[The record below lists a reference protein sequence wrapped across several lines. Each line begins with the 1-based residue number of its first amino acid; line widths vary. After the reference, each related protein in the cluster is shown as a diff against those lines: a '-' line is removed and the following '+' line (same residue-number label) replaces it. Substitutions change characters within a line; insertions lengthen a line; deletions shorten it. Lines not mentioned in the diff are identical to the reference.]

1 VDAWIGVVG
10 AAVGALAAL
19 GGQWISAKTTER
31 VAHRGRQHGVLDD
44 LSRKLAT
51 IREQALDLHQ
61 RGGGDDADLVAAL
74 RAVQT
79 ITPSIHDD
87 ELRKRVTDFI
97 DTTYGFRVK
106 PTDWTIMNAPYIFVR
121 QRLAEVYKKLG

>member
-1 VDAWIGVVG
+1 MDAWIGVVG
-10 AAVGALAAL
+10 AAVGAIAAL
-19 GGQWISAKTTER
+19 GGQWISARTTER
-31 VAHRGRQHGVLDD
+31 VAYRARQHGVLDD
-44 LSRKLAT
+44 LSSKLAT
-51 IREQALDLHQ
+51 IRERALDLHH
-61 RGGGDDADLVAAL
+61 RGGGDDAGLVTAL

-106 PTDWTIMNAPYIFVR
+106 PTDWAIMNAPYIFVR